1 MESFVATD
9 WNDLQEFLFAGSWQG
24 EIGRFRSP
32 YAFRGTSVATRD
44 AFMTSLQ
51 RLGADPAT
59 TERHLLRNFRKY
71 ASREHAVEIGADS
84 PWEWLALAQHHGLP
98 TRLLDWTYS
107 PFVALHFATQDLAL
121 MDVDGAVL
129 AVDFESA
136 HRLLPEPLL
145 TLLRAEGSNVFTV
158 EMLRDA
164 AEDLVAFDRLSEEPF
179 ALFFEPPSI
188 DARIVNQY
196 ALFSLMSN
204 AASLFAE
211 WIGAHP
217 RLVRRAVIPA
227 ALKWEVRD
235 KLDQANITERVLFPG
250 LDGLSRW
257 LIRHYVPRVALDVE
271 DRARP
276 LPGESPL
283 R

>member
-1 MESFVATD
+1 MDSYVATS
-9 WNDLQEFLFAGSWQG
+9 WQELLDFLFAESWQG
-24 EIGRFRSP
+24 GIRRYRSP

-51 RLGADPAT
+51 RLGADPRT

-71 ASREHAVEIGADS
+71 ASRQHAVDLGADQ
-84 PWEWLALAQHHGLP
+84 PWEWIALGQHHGLP

-107 PFVALHFATQDLAL
+107 PFVALHFATQDLSL
-121 MDVDGAVL
+121 MDVDGAVVM
-129 AVDFESA
+129 VDFESA
-136 HRLLPEPLL
+136 HQLLPKPLL
-145 TLLRAEGSNVFTV
+145 TQLRTEGSNVFTV

-164 AEDLVAFDRLSEEPF
+164 AADLAEFDRLADEPF
-179 ALFFEPPSI
+179 ALFFEPPSL

-196 ALFSLMSN
+196 ALFSLMSD
-204 AASLFAE
+204 ASALFAE
-211 WIGAHP
+211 WLGGHP
-217 RLVRRAVIPA
+217 NLVRRMVIPA
-227 ALKWEVRD
+227 SLKWEVRD
-235 KLDQANITERVLFPG
+235 KLDQANVTERVLFPG

-257 LIRHYVPRVALDVE
+257 LLRHYVPRMAVKVD
-271 DRARP
+271 DGARP